1 MIRLPRFGKF
11 GELNLR
17 EKLRKE
23 WLRNQSVVSLP
34 EGPPRDRSA
43 APDYLS
49 VAAIM
54 KNEAR
59 YLAEWIEFHRLV
71 GVERFYLYDNDSTD
85 DSLARLKP
93 WRDADIVRVIPWPRF
108 IAGANPQY
116 LAYAHAAALTA
127 GATRWLACIDLDEF
141 LFPVEAD
148 DLRRLLGHLEMAESL
163 AVFRREFAF
172 GGHDAPPE
180 GLVIGNY
187 TLTRPLMSSDRAKYK
202 SITDPAR
209 ARAVRSAHGFVLDEG
224 AVVRNEGLEP
234 LQKDTERR
242 FDIRMDHLR
251 VNHYFT
257 KSRDEFRWKLSRGNM
272 TDRPDWKEKISRAVE
287 KLDRE
292 ATETDT
298 TIQRFL
304 PQLETRLRH
313 VRAGSIPDTGPK
325 APISPPQPHAQ
336 KR

>member
-1 MIRLPRFGKF
+1 MIRLPKFGKF
-11 GELNLR
+11 GELTLR

-23 WLRNQSVVSLP
+23 WLRKQSVVTLP
-34 EGPPRDRSA
+34 SGPEPRPA
-43 APDYLS
+43 AVRDYLS

-54 KNEAR
+54 KDEGP

-85 DSLARLKP
+85 DSLTRLQP

-108 IAGANPQY
+108 ISGTNPQY

-127 GATRWLACIDLDEF
+127 GGTRWLACIDLDEF

-148 DLRRLLGHLEMAESL
+148 DLRSVLGHLEEAESL

-172 GGHDAPPE
+172 GGHEAPPE
-180 GLVIGNY
+180 GPVIGNY
-187 TLTRPLMSSDRAKYK
+187 TTTRPRVSSDRAKYK

-209 ARAVRSAHGFVLDEG
+209 VRAVRSAHGFVLDEG
-224 AVVRNEGLEP
+224 AVVRNERLEP
-234 LQKDTERR
+234 LQKDADHR

-257 KSRDEFRWKLSRGNM
+257 KSREEFRQKLSRGNM
-272 TDRPDWKEKISRAVE
+272 TDRPDWKEKITHAVT

-292 ATETDT
+292 ATETDR

-304 PQLETRLRH
+304 PELETRLRR
-313 VRAGSIPDTGPK
+313 VRAGSIPDAASDATGEPLLAQPK
-325 APISPPQPHAQ
+325 Q
-336 KR
+336 R